1 MSELYVGYEDSRLD
15 MQRMLRDGRMIAII
29 AMTADAF
36 AEDMQRCLEVGMN
49 AHMAKPID
57 VDKLVSLLAQVCV

>member
-36 AEDMQRCLEVGMN
+36 AEDVQASTGAGMN
-49 AHMAKPID
+49 GHLTSRFRWTKPWGR
-57 VDKLVSLLAQVCV
+57 LRES